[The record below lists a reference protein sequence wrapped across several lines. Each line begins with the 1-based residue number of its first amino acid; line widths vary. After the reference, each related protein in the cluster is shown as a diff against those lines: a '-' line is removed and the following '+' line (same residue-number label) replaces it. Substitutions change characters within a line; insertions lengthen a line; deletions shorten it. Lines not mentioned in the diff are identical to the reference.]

1 MGDFEYTLGLFAN
14 LYPRYE
20 GDSHG
25 IFVKRTVDS
34 LERKNVKVIKSVKSS
49 HSPLAYFPFYTDSFV
64 KLLKSDLDILQAEYI
79 PHSSIIPSLMKFK
92 RPLVLRFV
100 GDDGLIYPYKN
111 KIYRKIIQTSINRA
125 NHIATYS
132 DALKQSLISLG
143 TDPDKITVIPQ
154 GVDTSKF
161 HPMDKNNCRKQF
173 NLPEDKLICLYAG
186 RLHPMKGIFELVK
199 VAEKYPNVNFIF
211 AGQGTVPPHTN
222 NCRFLGNIDPTTM
235 PKIMNCADFFV
246 LPTHS
251 EGLGLVLL
259 ESLACGIPVIASN
272 VGGCPEVVEDRRSGI
287 LIQPKS
293 VESLSNGIEEIITD
307 DQFRR
312 FAGKYGRE
320 SVCNKYDENLMTDKL
335 MKIHHSLITNN
346 HI

>member
-1 MGDFEYTLGLFAN
+1 MIEYTLGLFAN

-25 IFVKRTVDS
+25 VFVKRMVDS

-49 HSPLAYFPFYTDSFV
+49 YSPIAYFPFYTDSFF
-64 KLLKSDLDILQAEYI
+64 KLLKSDIDILQAEYI

-92 RPLVLRFV
+92 RPLVLRFH

-111 KIYRKIIQTSINRA
+111 QFNRKLIQFSINRA
-125 NHIATYS
+125 DHITTCS

-143 TDPDKITVIPQ
+143 TDPNKITAIAN

-161 HPMDKNNCRKQF
+161 HPMDKCNCRKQF
-173 NLPEDKLICLYAG
+173 NLPDEGLICLYAG
-186 RLHPMKGIFELVK
+186 RLHPMKGIFELIK
-199 VAEKYPNVNFIF
+199 VAEEHPNVEFIF
-211 AGQGTVPPHTN
+211 AGPGTVPPHTK
-222 NCRFLGNIDPTTM
+222 NCRFLGDVDPATM
-235 PKIMNCADFFV
+235 PMLMNCADFFA

-259 ESLACGIPVIASN
+259 ESLACGVPVIASN
-272 VGGCPEVVEDRRSGI
+272 VGGCPEVVEDGRSGI

-293 VESLSNGIEEIITD
+293 VESLSNGIDEMILD

-312 FAGKYGRE
+312 FAGRYGRDT
-320 SVCNKYDENLMTDKL
+320 VCNKYDENLMTDKL
-335 MKIHHSLITNN
+335 MGIHYGLIENE
-346 HI
+346 